1 MSFAGDVPASFA
13 AGVLAESVFA
23 SHQAQGVFAHPF
35 RAGFFDRKGVE
46 DAQRSFEAQRNL
58 LFGEAWYVETV
69 VDGFYRGDFLGV
81 GHL

>member
-1 MSFAGDVPASFA
+1 MSFTGDVPVR
-13 AGVLAESVFA
+13 GVSGISFA

-46 DAQRSFEAQRNL
+46 DAQRPFEAQRNL
-58 LFGEAWYVETV
+58 LFGEAWYVEPV